1 MEQSVE
7 ILQAVF
13 LWSKDTPK
21 TKSDA
26 DRHHIKTKQQP
37 LKAATNGWHLS
48 QHQKE

>member
-1 MEQSVE
+1 V
-7 ILQAVF
+7 
-13 LWSKDTPK
+13 DTPK

-26 DRHHIKTKQQP
+26 DRYHNKTKQQP